1 LNTECTKED
10 VNGKKIIER
19 RLDAT
24 GAADESKASFTVFIR
39 KRSGQGNCGFLA
51 VGNRKKQQMQR
62 GEKIDGKSV
71 SGVPTRNRL
80 VEKS

>member
-1 LNTECTKED
+1 

-24 GAADESKASFTVFIR
+24 HAADESKVSFTVFDP
-39 KRSGQGNCGFLA
+39 KK
-51 VGNRKKQQMQR
+51 VGGKEIVYFWLLEMEKSSRCREAK
-62 GEKIDGKSV
+62 KIDGKSV

-80 VEKS
+80 VEKL